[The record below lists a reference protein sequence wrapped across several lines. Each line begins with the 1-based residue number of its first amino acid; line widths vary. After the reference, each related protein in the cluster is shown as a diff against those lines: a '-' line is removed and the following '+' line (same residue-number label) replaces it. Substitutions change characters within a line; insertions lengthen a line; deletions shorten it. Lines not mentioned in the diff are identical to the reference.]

1 MEIKK
6 VLINK
11 VSRQKY
17 VIIPKK
23 SDIVEGDYV
32 ELKKVEGGQNGRRR

>member
-11 VSRQKY
+11 VSKQKY